1 MYFKFLDFLF
11 CDATELNDSFSAAMT
26 MLFNNIASR
35 CVNLK
40 IVCDVFN
47 MGVLCQGE
55 IPKNISTNPTKP
67 FKVLW
72 VYCAH
77 LIWHH
82 PTNQAQ

>member
-1 MYFKFLDFLF
+1 
-11 CDATELNDSFSAAMT
+11 MT
-26 MLFNNIASR
+26 MLFDNIASS
-35 CVNLK
+35 CVNKK

-77 LIWHH
+77 
-82 PTNQAQ
+82 